1 MTVEIPRILPEDPE
15 RAAHIYRL
23 AVLHKHWLHADSIR
37 ERRRLPVR
45 DANNAR
51 LPPELLAPGEIHS
64 SFMMVSIWYALLYVV
79 VEGYRAMNLNDIEI
93 DRLLSQA
100 DHVERLR
107 RFRNAIFHYQEDPI
121 SEKLMAF
128 LLADNSEN
136 WIHELNRAFKKFF
149 ERELP
154 LAEWLDKVRQRRPG
168 FWEKI
173 LTAIKLG

>member
-1 MTVEIPRILPEDPE
+1 
-15 RAAHIYRL
+15 
-23 AVLHKHWLHADSIR
+23 
-37 ERRRLPVR
+37 
-45 DANNAR
+45 
-51 LPPELLAPGEIHS
+51 
-64 SFMMVSIWYALLYVV
+64 
-79 VEGYRAMNLNDIEI
+79 MNLNDIEI

-173 LTAIKLG
+173 LTAIKPR